1 MSSQF
6 QRLTA
11 VLLAAALAFPMSA
24 FAENRSNGRTDLER
38 LAEDLARVFGRD
50 KVVVERSGRPVAR
63 PSSTASLSAEAI
75 VAATNR
81 QRAAYGL
88 RPLRLNQ
95 RLSLAAGNRVDDM
108 LAKRYFDHI
117 SPDGVEPFVWATRN
131 GYKYR
136 VIGENLALGYRGAD
150 RVVTGWMNSPGHRE
164 NILTA
169 EFDEIGIAMSD
180 SSPSRGYRGPLV
192 VAMYAKAR

>member
-1 MSSQF
+1 
-6 QRLTA
+6 LP
-11 VLLAAALAFPMSA
+11 LSA
-24 FAENRSNGRTDLER
+24 FAENRGTGRTDLER
-38 LAEDLARVFGRD
+38 LAADLARVFGSD
-50 KVVVERSGRPVAR
+50 NVVLERREPPRREQPRPDTAPTVR
-63 PSSTASLSAEAI
+63 NSSAMSAEAI

-81 QRAAYGL
+81 ERAAHGL

-95 RLSLAAGNRVDDM
+95 RLSLAAGNRVEDM
-108 LAKRYFDHI
+108 LAKHYFAHV
-117 SPDGVEPFVWATRN
+117 SPDGVEPFIWATRN

-136 VIGENLALGYRGAD
+136 LIGENLALGYRGAD

-169 EFDEIGIAMSD
+169 QFDEVGIAISS

>member
-1 MSSQF
+1 MPSHF

-11 VLLAAALAFPMSA
+11 VLIAAALAFPMSA

-50 KVVVERSGRPVAR
+50 KVVVERSTPRR
-63 PSSTASLSAEAI
+63 TPSTSAVSAEAI

-88 RPLRLNQ
+88 KPLRLNQ
-95 RLSLAAGNRVDDM
+95 RLSLAAENRVDDM
-108 LAKRYFDHI
+108 LAKRYFDHV

-136 VIGENLALGYRGAD
+136 LIGENLALGYRGAD

-169 EFDEIGIAMSD
+169 EFDEVGIAMSD